1 MDDSYLLADGALQY
15 SVNPRVMR
23 IEGPAFGRVVVE
35 GERLFARE

>member
-15 SVNPRVMR
+15 SINLKVMW
-23 IEGPAFGRVVVE
+23 IEGLGFGRVVVE